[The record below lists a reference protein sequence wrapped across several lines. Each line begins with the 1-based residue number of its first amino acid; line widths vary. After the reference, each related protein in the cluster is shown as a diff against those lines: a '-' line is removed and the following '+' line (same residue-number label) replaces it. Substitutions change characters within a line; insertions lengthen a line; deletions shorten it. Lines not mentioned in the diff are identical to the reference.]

1 MRKVVSMLVLF
12 LLMVGGQLILM
23 SDQTNATCCPPWKTG
38 CHTWSGL
45 VYGSIDLQV
54 AGTTAEPQA
63 TNKARIKID
72 DSQADVEVA
81 PDVIAAF
88 KTENLTKDFGFI
100 ILNSSTGTLKIIAF
114 VPIDRNHKGDD
125 FVQATEK
132 NKFPAAQKFVTE
144 WNKLF
149 KEFVA
154 GDRTSS

>member
-12 LLMVGGQLILM
+12 LLMVGGQLILT
-23 SDQTNATCCPPWKTG
+23 SDQTNASCCPPWKTG

-45 VYGSIDLQV
+45 VYGSIDLQ
-54 AGTTAEPQA
+54 APGNTAESQPK
-63 TNKARIKID
+63 KARIKID
-72 DSQADVEVA
+72 DAQADVEVA
-81 PDVIAAF
+81 PDVIDAF
-88 KTENLTKDFGFI
+88 NTEKLTKDFGFI

-149 KEFVA
+149 KAYVA
-154 GDRTSS
+154 GDTTSS